1 MAVMNRIE
9 RAAVN
14 SYFQRPTLNAQ
25 PGFGKAFATG
35 LPKPG

>member
-14 SYFQRPTLNAQ
+14 SYFQPLTLNAQ
-25 PGFGKAFATG
+25 PAFSKRGVAG
-35 LPKPG
+35 LPKAG